1 MKKYTAIIE
10 RAKKYTNIL
19 QQVLDF
25 RDKWGEELK
34 SFILDTTKN
43 ILEQTGINANVE
55 VEERFENL
63 ESITISLGK
72 SISGISEKVDGF
84 TKRTIIKDRGA
95 LMYSQLFNGKVQ
107 AWMTYPIIEGLMQPK
122 PPKMIGIYAPQE
134 FNEDLI
140 LSNFDDFFKE
150 LIEWENYDDDQ
161 PGHEAMNRI
170 GFGFNRGEEDEDFD
184 ENEQG

>member
-1 MKKYTAIIE
+1 MKYTAIID

-19 QQVLDF
+19 QQVVNY
-25 RDKWGEELK
+25 RNKWGEDLK
-34 SFILDTTKN
+34 AFILETTKN
-43 ILEQTGINANVE
+43 ILVQTGINAKVE
-55 VEERFENL
+55 VEEQFENL

-134 FNEDLI
+134 FNEELI
-140 LSNFDDFFKE
+140 LSNFDEFFKE

-161 PGHEAMNRI
+161 PGHESMNRI
-170 GFGFNRGEEDEDFD
+170 GFGINRLESNDDQD